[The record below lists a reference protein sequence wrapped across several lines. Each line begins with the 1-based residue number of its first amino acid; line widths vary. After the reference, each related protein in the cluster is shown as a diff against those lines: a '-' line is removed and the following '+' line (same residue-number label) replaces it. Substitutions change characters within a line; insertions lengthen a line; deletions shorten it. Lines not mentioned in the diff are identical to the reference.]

1 MLIRRVPLAVV
12 AVAVSLLAA
21 CERGTWH
28 PVAQD
33 SSKDKLKIKYF
44 WAPSDSD
51 HHYSSVRSAIEA
63 AQDSSEFKRVD
74 RYVELSEYKDSGSQE
89 DAIRE
94 ARILRRSPDIL
105 AVIGHPRSGATLAA
119 LPFYA
124 QAGIPVLIPSATSPY
139 LLYKHGEG
147 EIPEFSAMRPDI
159 EPPRFAN
166 AFRLTPSDIPDQAH
180 ALELTIRQLGKER
193 GIKTPKVMLICDST
207 GGMRSSTYSTPMCD
221 YLASEAGDAYDF
233 AITVSRNVDLEK
245 GNISG
250 VITEIHAED
259 PNFIVLVGYQELAR
273 ALLEELRERADRDT
287 PHKKMDKYTLIMPD
301 ACLTN
306 DLIDFGAEI
315 YVTSPMNP
323 QRAAACTSA
332 RGEAYTDALKLERT
346 NEKVVDNIPETDEGF
361 VYDSVLILAAAVDD
375 CNQAGDLNRAC
386 LLRYLNKHHSN
397 LLGACES
404 YDIEQ
409 GERQNAYYYVYA
421 QHIDSK
427 RKEMR
432 PRWFTR
438 KEDHELHLSASWDK
452 QSN

>member
-1 MLIRRVPLAVV
+1 MLMRRAPLAFVV
-12 AVAVSLLAA
+12 MVGCLLAA
-21 CERGTWH
+21 CEKGAWH
-28 PVAQD
+28 PTAQD
-33 SSKDKLKIKYF
+33 GSKEKLKIKYF

-51 HHYSSVRSAIEA
+51 HHYSSVRTAIEA
-63 AQDSSEFKRVD
+63 AQGSDEFKKVD
-74 RYVELSEYKDSGSQE
+74 PYVELSEYKDSGSQE
-89 DAIRE
+89 DAIQE
-94 ARILRRSPDIL
+94 ARILRRSPDVL

-139 LLYKHGEG
+139 LLYRHAEG
-147 EIPEFSAMRPDI
+147 EIPDFSATRPDL

-180 ALELTIRQLGKER
+180 ALELTIKQLGKDR
-193 GIKTPKVMLICDST
+193 KIKTPKVMLICDST
-207 GGMRSSTYSTPMCD
+207 GGTRSSTYSKPMCD

-273 ALLEELRERADRDT
+273 ALLEELKERADRDM
-287 PHKKMDKYTLIMPD
+287 PHKKIENYTLIMPD

-306 DLIDFGAEI
+306 DLIDFGAQV

-323 QRAAACTSA
+323 QRAVACTSP
-332 RGEAYTDALKLERT
+332 RGEAYSEALKFQRAS
-346 NEKVVDNIPETDEGF
+346 EKVVGIPETDEGF

-375 CNQAGDLNRAC
+375 CNQSGDLNRGC
-386 LLRYLNKHHSN
+386 VLRYLNKHHTN

-404 YDIEQ
+404 YHIEQ

-421 QHIDSK
+421 QHVQGK
-427 RKEMR
+427 QREMR

-438 KEDHELHLSASWDK
+438 KEDHELYPSDSWDQ
-452 QSN
+452 QSH